1 MLRGAIRPEA
11 DYRAALQEVAALI
24 DLDPS
29 MDSSEGQ
36 RLDVR
41 GTLLQAYEAKRYQI
55 DPSDPSDAIRFRIE
69 QPGLSV
75 KDLVPYIGLLNRVY
89 EVLARRR
96 SLPLSMI
103 RRLSVDLRVPA
114 EVLVRESQCVA
125 A

>member
-1 MLRGAIRPEA
+1 MGAIRREA
-11 DYRAALQEVAALI
+11 DYLVALQAVAALI

-36 RLDVR
+36 RLDVL
-41 GTLLQAYEAKRYQI
+41 GTLLQSYEAKRFQI
-55 DPSDPSDAIRFRIE
+55 DSPDPSDAIRFRIE

-114 EVLVRESQCVA
+114 EVLVRESQSVA